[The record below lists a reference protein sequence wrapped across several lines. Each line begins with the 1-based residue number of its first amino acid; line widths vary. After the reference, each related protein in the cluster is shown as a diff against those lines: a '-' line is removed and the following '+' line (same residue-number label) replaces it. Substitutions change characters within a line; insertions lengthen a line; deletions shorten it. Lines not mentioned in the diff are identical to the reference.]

1 MQPDNSSQ
9 VDLKGLIQ
17 LARTAYDQKRRKEC
31 LALID
36 AILKINPA
44 TNEARVLRSLIE
56 TDIQQALQRITSL
69 TKNPRLKTDEDLRT
83 NAFQTLQ
90 TVLDIDPDNK
100 AANALL
106 LELDRVGKRETSA
119 APADS
124 KTQPKNEKRSERPGW
139 TPPEVGPPETFPP
152 SSTRPKNYWIRY
164 AAVAVILLIVAAI
177 AAHFGYVSSVLQW
190 LGISGPKAP
199 EGAGIIF
206 LTLLQID

>member
-31 LALID
+31 MALID

-56 TDIQQALQRITSL
+56 TDIQQALQRITAL

-106 LELDRVGKRETSA
+106 LEMDRVGKREPSA
-119 APADS
+119 APTETKARPED
-124 KTQPKNEKRSERPGW
+124 EKRSERPGW

-152 SSTRPKNYWIRY
+152 SNSRPKNFWVRY
-164 AAVAVILLIVAAI
+164 AAGAVILLIIAAI
-177 AAHFGYVSSVLQW
+177 AAYFGYVSSVLHW
-190 LGISGPKAP
+190 FGISGPKSP
-199 EGAGIIF
+199 DGAGTIF
-206 LTLLQID
+206 LTLL